1 MSSQL
6 EPRLSEYLET
16 LEVSQDPLINEME
29 QIAKDKG
36 FPIVGHQCA
45 KRMATLCMAIGAT
58 SVVELGSGFGYST
71 MWLAKAVGEG
81 GKVVHTEFDLENI
94 ETAKSF
100 LSKAGLIERVH
111 FHNGDGLDFLSQS
124 DETWDA
130 VFIDADKVQ
139 YPQALKM
146 AVEKVRE
153 GGWIFA
159 HNVVWSGKVADPAN
173 SDESTNSLREYLNQ
187 ALTHPHLFTY
197 IDPVHDGLA
206 ISLKTTGKLF

>member
-16 LEVSQDPLINEME
+16 LEASHDPLINEME
-29 QIAKDKG
+29 QIAKEKG

-45 KRMATLCMAIGAT
+45 KRMAILCMAIDAKR
-58 SVVELGSGFGYST
+58 VVELGSGFGYST
-71 MWLAKAVGEG
+71 MWFAKAVGEG
-81 GKVVHTEFDLENI
+81 GKVVHTEFDIDNV

-111 FHNGDGLDFLSQS
+111 FHNGDGLDFLSKS
-124 DETWDA
+124 NEIWDA
-130 VFIDADKVQ
+130 VFIDANKPQ
-139 YPQALKM
+139 YPQALKT
-146 AVEKVRE
+146 AVEKIRE

-159 HNVVWSGKVADPAN
+159 HNVIWSGNIADPAN
-173 SDESTNSLREYLNQ
+173 SDDSTKSLREYLNQ
-187 ALTHPHLFTY
+187 ALNHPHLLTY